1 MRTRRHAHGLEGL
14 TYELDENG
22 DKVWTDSSATT
33 RWPERC
39 DCAARNGRVPAQF
52 TNRTVEFYRLMCGET
67 VYQEGLILQ
76 DYIVPPFPQVM
87 GTEDELDRIA
97 SLSADIDTYE
107 NEMIQKFI
115 MGQESF
121 DNFDSFLETVRAMG
135 GDELTQ
141 IYQDQLDRYYGA
153 EAAA

>member
-1 MRTRRHAHGLEGL
+1 MLYGLEGL

-22 DKVWTDSSATT
+22 NKVWTDFVGKNPDGLSIGTAL
-33 RWPERC
+33 R
-39 DCAARNGRVPAQF
+39 AQGAFPAQF

-67 VYQEGLILQ
+67 VYQEGLVLQ

-97 SLSADIDTYE
+97 SLNADIETYE

-141 IYQDQLDRYYGA
+141 IYQDQLDRYYGVDT
-153 EAAA
+153 AA